1 MSEAS
6 EDLVE
11 FRISNILDPRQ
22 FPLFRGFAR
31 CMVFFLALATCFSV
45 LSPHFLTSAN
55 LENVLSASAV
65 IGFLAL
71 GATFVIAS
79 GGIDLSVASVMALS
93 GTAAASMLLTNPN
106 MPPWMALIV
115 CLLTGCTCGLVT
127 GVLIATTQAPS
138 FIVTLG
144 MLSVARAVAFI
155 VSDGTPI
162 YGLPDEVTEWGQ
174 STFFFL
180 PGPIAFLL
188 CGVVV
193 AFLLLHCTRFG
204 TQTLILGDN
213 PAAAEVMGIRVDK
226 LRVNIFALCGAFS
239 GVAGFIFMAR
249 TNAGDPTAGQNYEL
263 IAITAVVLGGA
274 KLFGGEA
281 TVIGTLLGVLCL
293 TALQNGLNLLAVSAY
308 YQVLFVGLVLISAAM
323 LERMGRRT

>member
-1 MSEAS
+1 MAGS
-6 EDLVE
+6 
-11 FRISNILDPRQ
+11 
-22 FPLFRGFAR
+22 
-31 CMVFFLALATCFSV
+31 FSV
-45 LSPHFLTSAN
+45 LSPYFLTLAN

-71 GATFVIAS
+71 GSTFVIAS

-93 GTAAASMLLTNPN
+93 GTTSASILLTGPN
-106 MPPWMALIV
+106 TPPWVALIV
-115 CLLTGCTCGLVT
+115 CLITGSVCGILTGL
-127 GVLIATTQAPS
+127 LIAITKAPS

-162 YGLPDEVTEWGQ
+162 YGLPDAVTEWGQ
-174 STFFFL
+174 STFFLL
-180 PGPIAFLL
+180 PGPIAFLF
-188 CGVVV
+188 CGVIV

-204 TQTLILGDN
+204 TQTLIIGDN
-213 PAAAEVMGIRVDK
+213 PAAAEAMGVKVEK
-226 LRVNIFALCGAFS
+226 LRISIFALCGGFA
-239 GVAGFIFMAR
+239 GIAGFIFMAR

-281 TVIGTLLGVLCL
+281 TIIGTLLGVLCL

-308 YQVLFVGLVLISAAM
+308 FQVLFVGLVLIGAAM
-323 LERMGRRT
+323 LERIGRRT